1 MKIEVRLFNCAYK
14 HVLFGDCSEK
24 AQLDSLFVMKEEEF
38 ALQCIIR
45 AEEEFLLLKGKE
57 NDICR
62 RGLQPK
68 LRIDVSAYFQG
79 DQEIKNVGED
89 YFFVHLMDFVRDDE
103 GNLISDILTEKNSIY
118 SQYKEQGV
126 FIGGRFPSDLDYR
139 DCTLKIKLF
148 YTRDYQTET
157 QVFESSIPVSIAG
170 VSIGE
175 VKNSD
180 FYMDL
185 WQHPCN
191 WARTYELPYYGEE
204 HMELIDRYMENLSKL
219 GQKVCDLII
228 SDYPWAGQG
237 CYLVEENENNLFE
250 QNIVKVSKDKEG
262 KILCDFTSMD
272 RYIELAEKHEMAQ
285 EINLFGI
292 LGNWDARDF
301 GNPLIDHKDPIRI
314 SYFDEREQTYG
325 YFRTADEVKEYL
337 SQVFGH
343 LERKG
348 LWEKTLILSDEP
360 SDVEVFEESV
370 ELLRKAAGEK
380 KIRLK
385 CAIHDQSFFERYGEH
400 IQSVSLNT
408 CELINNLETIEE
420 LKENIQAKGG
430 TLTWYSCCFPE
441 AMNVFLKSPLIES
454 RLIGWFTYY
463 MDLDGFLRWAY
474 GVWPG
479 DVYRS
484 ASYKVQTWA
493 AGDMF
498 LVYPGKNLSPL
509 SSLRLKNILYGI
521 QDYLFLQK
529 METVYTKAE
538 LQQMLSSL
546 LGKKE
551 EMRFFP
557 PREVKLN
564 HSLDYESYQK
574 LKRSLILQ
582 YTSNEAAIA
591 RYRYFKEKLQTV
603 TSKKYEKSGL
613 SPDLFEDN
621 ALDIEIWAENY
632 RKMYGIKGVSKE
644 HEKWLED
651 ISEMKVI
658 KIGRLQFE
666 QMSEDRVSE
675 FGNLPISVDTLC
687 LNVHIREG
695 EKLEEEDCEESYRR
709 AWEFYR
715 SKGYNFTKI
724 LFVCDSWLINPKL
737 NTLLKKDS
745 NILKFQKRYCF
756 LSEDIQS
763 RQMEER
769 VFGYVSERAEEY
781 PEETSLQKTLKKELM
796 DNRRFGMAKGYFLY
810 RKTFEKEI

>member
-1 MKIEVRLFNCAYK
+1 MKVEVRLFNCTYK
-14 HVLFGDCSEK
+14 HVLFGDCSSET
-24 AQLDSLFVMKEEEF
+24 QLGSFFVMKGEEF
-38 ALQCIIR
+38 GLQCVIR

-57 NDICR
+57 NDICWK
-62 RGLQPK
+62 GLQPK
-68 LRIDVSAYFQG
+68 LRIDVSAYFQE
-79 DQEIKNVGED
+79 DKERKNVGKD
-89 YFFVHLMDFVRDDE
+89 YFFIHLMDFVRDDE
-103 GNLISDILTEKNSIY
+103 GNWISDILTEKKSIY
-118 SQYKEQGV
+118 SQHREQGV
-126 FIGGRFPSDLDYR
+126 FVGGKFPSNLEYR
-139 DCTLKIKLF
+139 DCTLKIELF
-148 YTRDYQTET
+148 YTMDYQEEI
-157 QVFESSIPVSIAG
+157 QVFEKSIPISISG
-170 VSIGE
+170 FSIGE

-204 HMELIDRYMENLSKL
+204 HMNLIDRYMETLSKL

-228 SDYPWAGQG
+228 SDYPWAGQR
-237 CYLVEENENNLFE
+237 CYLVEENHNNLFE
-250 QNIVKVSKDKEG
+250 CNIVKVSKDKEG
-262 KILCDFTSMD
+262 KILCDFTAMD
-272 RYIELAEKHEMAQ
+272 RYIELAEKHRMAQ

-301 GNPLIDHKDPIRI
+301 GNPLIDYKDPIRI
-314 SYFDEREQTYG
+314 SYFDERKQVYS
-325 YFRTADEVKEYL
+325 YFRTAEEVQEYL
-337 SQVFGH
+337 GQVFNH
-343 LERKG
+343 LDHKG
-348 LWEKTLILSDEP
+348 LWEKTLVLSDEP

-370 ELLRKAAGEK
+370 KLLRKAAGKK
-380 KIRLK
+380 KIHLK
-385 CAIHDQSFFERYGEH
+385 CAIHDQDFFERYGKY
-400 IQSVSLNT
+400 IQSLSLNT
-408 CELINNLETIEE
+408 CELIHNVATIEK
-420 LKENIQAKGG
+420 LKEKIRAKAG
-430 TLTWYSCCFPE
+430 TLTWYSCCFPKE
-441 AMNVFLKSPLIES
+441 MNIFLKSPLIES

-463 MDLDGFLRWAY
+463 MNLDGFLRWAY

-484 ASYKVQTWA
+484 ASYKVQKWA

-498 LVYPGKNLSPL
+498 LVYPGKNRSPL

-521 QDYLFLQK
+521 QDYLFLKK
-529 METVYTKAE
+529 METVCSKAE
-538 LQQMLSSL
+538 LHRMLSQL

-564 HSLDYESYQK
+564 HSLDYESYQR
-574 LKRSLILQ
+574 LKQTLIFQ
-582 YTSNEAAIA
+582 YTSNEEAIA
-591 RYRYFKEKLQTV
+591 RYHYFKKKFQTV
-603 TSKKYEKSGL
+603 TRKRYERDSVSFG
-613 SPDLFEDN
+613 LFEDN
-621 ALDIEIWAENY
+621 ALDVEIWAENY
-632 RKMYGIKGVSKE
+632 RKMYGIRGISEE
-644 HEKWLED
+644 HETWLED

-666 QMSEDRVSE
+666 RMSEDRVSE

-695 EKLEEEDCEESYRR
+695 EKLEEEDCEESYCR

-715 SKGYNFTKI
+715 SKGYNFSRI

-796 DNRRFGMAKGYFLY
+796 DNRRFGMVKGYFLY
-810 RKTFEKEI
+810 RKILEKEI